1 MKPKHVYLPFIPAGK
16 TAVTIYPFIFWSK
29 KKAGWN
35 KNDIIVHEMYHWNE
49 QNHWRV
55 TKTFGLLQWLL
66 KYILLWFWFNILR
79 RMKSQE
85 HPMEKPAYQAQWKY
99 LEHLEL
105 GSNISDSSVM

>member
-16 TAVTIYPFIFWSK
+16 TVVTIYPFIFWSK
-29 KKAGWN
+29 KKTGWN